1 MLRTKGFLALALL
14 ALMVVGVAGRAR
26 ALELQ
31 QPTAD
36 AWRDYMAG
44 VTARLRAR
52 VDGGKP
58 FLWIDEE
65 PDRAARL
72 RGGAVLVVPL
82 VGHGTQPVPNG
93 LIHDWIGAVF
103 IPSATIDSLLCVVR
117 DYNRYKEIYKP
128 VVTDSQSLDSS
139 AADQDFS
146 MTWQRH
152 VLFVNA
158 AVRGRYRAHEVTI
171 DSHRGY
177 TVVEAT
183 SLQEIQDYGRA
194 GEHLMPPDTGPGFVW
209 RIHCVSRYQERDGGV
224 YLETEVI
231 ALSRDIPG
239 SLRWLVG
246 PVVNHLSINSL
257 TATLSETRD
266 AVNTQQ
272 VAQERLAL
280 RKRKGL
286 N

>member
-1 MLRTKGFLALALL
+1 MLRTRGFVALAL
-14 ALMVVGVAGRAR
+14 VVGGVTGQAWGS
-26 ALELQ
+26 ELQ
-31 QPTAD
+31 RPTAD
-36 AWRDYMAG
+36 AWQEYMTG
-44 VTARLRAR
+44 VKARLRAR
-52 VDGGKP
+52 VDGEKP
-58 FLWIDEE
+58 FLWTDEA
-65 PDRAARL
+65 PDRAGRL
-72 RGGAVLVVPL
+72 RGGAVLVTPL

-128 VVTDSQSLDSS
+128 AVTDSRSLDSS
-139 AADQDFS
+139 AGDQEFS

-158 AVRGRYRAHEVTI
+158 AVRGRYRVHEVMV
-171 DSHRGY
+171 DPHRGY

-183 SLQEIQDYGRA
+183 SLQEIQDYGHA
-194 GEHLMPPDTGPGFVW
+194 AEHLLPPDTGPGFIW

-224 YLETEVI
+224 YLETEVT

-239 SLRWLVG
+239 SLRWLVS

-257 TATLSETRD
+257 TATLSETRE

-272 VAQERLAL
+272 LAQERLAL
-280 RKRKGL
+280 HKRKGL